1 MASTLSPAA
10 EPHVAAARSSSAV
23 LAIASGAAF
32 LAMLDATVANLAVAD
47 LHTDFPA
54 IAIGDL
60 SWVITIY
67 AITFAALLAPGGRFA
82 DLLGRRALLAGG
94 AFMFTTMSLAA
105 AAAPT
110 FGILLVARGLQGAG
124 AAAMIPASLAVVLSD
139 TPPERRAAAI
149 GAWSAAGAL
158 AAAAGPTIGGA
169 LVDAAGWRAVFLVT
183 VPAGIALLAATRLLP
198 HGAAR
203 SEGAERPR
211 TPDLL
216 GTLLLAAGV
225 GGLALGVSRGAAWG
239 WVDVRTLV
247 AIVGGL
253 AGLAIVLIRS
263 RSHPAP
269 AVEVG
274 LWRSRT
280 FALANLASLIYGA
293 VLFSWLLVGVL
304 FLTQVWGYTPLETGL
319 AMTPGAV
326 AAALVALGCGP
337 LVARRGPRP
346 VVLVGLATLA
356 AAGVWVVL
364 AVDDTPAFVSLWLPA
379 GTLVG
384 AGMGAIA
391 TGMSSAAALSV
402 APVQFAAG
410 VGLNQAARA
419 VGGALGVAAMATIL
433 RGTDPAAA
441 ASYLGVYEMCIALLG
456 AAAVVSWGLHGGA
469 AT

>member
-1 MASTLSPAA
+1 MDSSIHAGPEARS
-10 EPHVAAARSSSAV
+10 AARAGTV
-23 LAIASGAAF
+23 LAVASGAAF

-54 IAIGDL
+54 VAIGDL

-67 AITFAALLAPGGRFA
+67 AMTFAALLAPGGRFA
-82 DLLGRRALLAGG
+82 DLLGRRGLLAGG
-94 AFMFTTMSLAA
+94 ALVFTIMSLVAA
-105 AAAPT
+105 VAPS

-124 AAAMIPASLAVVLSD
+124 AAAMIPASLAVILAD

-169 LVDAAGWRAVFLVT
+169 LVDAAGWRAVFVVT
-183 VPAGIALLAATRLLP
+183 VPAGLALLAATQLLP
-198 HGAAR
+198 RGAERQNGAAR
-203 SEGAERPR
+203 P
-211 TPDLL
+211 TVPDLL

-239 WVDVRTLV
+239 WGDLRTV
-247 AIVGGL
+247 AAIAGGL
-253 AGLAIVLIRS
+253 AGLAAVLLRS

-337 LVARRGPRP
+337 LVARHGPRP
-346 VVLVGLATLA
+346 VVLAGIATLA

-364 AVDDTPAFVSLWLPA
+364 ALEDAPAFVALWLPA

-384 AGMGAIA
+384 VGMGAIA

-402 APVQFAAG
+402 APAQFAAG

-456 AAAVVSWGLHGGA
+456 VAAVVSWGLKR
-469 AT
+469 

>member
-1 MASTLSPAA
+1 MASN
-10 EPHVAAARSSSAV
+10 PHVADGGRAATGSSAV
-23 LAIASGAAF
+23 LAVASGAAF
-32 LAMLDATVANLAVAD
+32 LALLDATVANLAVAD
-47 LHTDFPA
+47 LHSDFPA

-67 AITFAALLAPGGRFA
+67 AIAFAALLTPGGRFA

-94 AFMFTTMSLAA
+94 AFVFTIMSLAA
-105 AAAPT
+105 AAAPS
-110 FGILLVARGLQGAG
+110 FGVLLVARGLQGAG
-124 AAAMIPASLAVVLSD
+124 AAAMIPASLAVILAD

-183 VPAGIALLAATRLLP
+183 VPAGIALLAATQLLP
-198 HGAAR
+198 AGDERADGVA
-203 SEGAERPR
+203 RPR

-239 WVDVRTLV
+239 WADLRTLS
-247 AIVGGL
+247 AIAGGL
-253 AGLAIVLIRS
+253 AGLAVVLVRS

-326 AAALVALGCGP
+326 AAALIALGCGP
-337 LVARRGPRP
+337 LVARHGPRP
-346 VVLVGLATLA
+346 VVLAGLATLA

-364 AVDDTPAFVSLWLPA
+364 AVEDAPAFVALWLPA

-384 AGMGAIA
+384 VGMGAIA

-402 APVQFAAG
+402 APAQFAAG

-441 ASYLGVYEMCIALLG
+441 ASYLGVYEMCIILLG
-456 AAAVVSWGLHGGA
+456 AAAVVSWGLA
-469 AT
+469 R

>member
-1 MASTLSPAA
+1 MASSPDVVLDG
-10 EPHVAAARSSSAV
+10 HAAARSSTTV
-23 LAIASGAAF
+23 LAVASGAAF

-47 LHTDFPA
+47 LHSDFPA
-54 IAIGDL
+54 VAIGDL

-94 AFMFTTMSLAA
+94 AFVFTTMSLVAA
-105 AAAPT
+105 IAPT
-110 FGILLVARGLQGAG
+110 FGVLLVARGLQGAG
-124 AAAMIPASLAVVLSD
+124 AAAMIPASLAVILAD

-158 AAAAGPTIGGA
+158 AAAAGPTIGGV
-169 LVDAAGWRAVFLVT
+169 LVDAAGWRAVFVVT
-183 VPAGIALLAATRLLP
+183 IPAGIAVLAATRLLP
-198 HGAAR
+198 AASERAQGAAR
-203 SEGAERPR
+203 P
-211 TPDLL
+211 TVPDLL

-239 WVDVRTLV
+239 WGDLRTLA
-247 AIVGGL
+247 AIAGGL
-253 AGLAIVLIRS
+253 AGLAIVLVRS

-346 VVLVGLATLA
+346 VVLAGIATLA

-364 AVDDTPAFVSLWLPA
+364 AVEDAPAFVALWLPA

-384 AGMGAIA
+384 VGMGAIA

-402 APVQFAAG
+402 APAQFAAG

-433 RGTDPAAA
+433 RGTEPAAA

-456 AAAVVSWGLHGGA
+456 AAAVVSWGLA
-469 AT
+469 R

>member
-1 MASTLSPAA
+1 MASRNAVP
-10 EPHVAAARSSSAV
+10 EVHGVARSSSTV
-23 LAIASGAAF
+23 LAVASGAAF

-47 LHTDFPA
+47 LHVDFPA

-94 AFMFTTMSLAA
+94 ALVFTTMSLVAA
-105 AAAPT
+105 VAPT
-110 FGILLVARGLQGAG
+110 FGILLLARGLQGAG
-124 AAAMIPASLAVVLSD
+124 AAAMIPASLAVILAD

-183 VPAGIALLAATRLLP
+183 VPAGLALLAATQLLP
-198 HGAAR
+198 AGGERAKGAAR
-203 SEGAERPR
+203 P
-211 TPDLL
+211 TVPDLF

-239 WVDVRTLV
+239 WGDLRTLT
-247 AIVGGL
+247 AIAGGL

-304 FLTQVWGYTPLETGL
+304 FLTQVWGYSPLETGL

-337 LVARRGPRP
+337 LVARHGPRP
-346 VVLVGLATLA
+346 VVLAGLATLA
-356 AAGVWVVL
+356 GAGVWVVL
-364 AVDDTPAFVSLWLPA
+364 AVEDAPAFVALWLPA

-384 AGMGAIA
+384 VGMGAIA

-402 APVQFAAG
+402 APAQFAAG

-441 ASYLGVYEMCIALLG
+441 ASYLGVYEMCIVLLG
-456 AAAVVSWGLHGGA
+456 AAAVVSWGLA
-469 AT
+469 R